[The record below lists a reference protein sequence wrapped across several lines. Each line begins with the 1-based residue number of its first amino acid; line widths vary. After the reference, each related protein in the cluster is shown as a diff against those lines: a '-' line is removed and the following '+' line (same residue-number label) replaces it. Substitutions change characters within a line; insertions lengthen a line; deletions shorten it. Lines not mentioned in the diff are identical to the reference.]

1 MGALWAVNPSKR
13 RKKHRSAA
21 QRAATR
27 KMLAANRSRF
37 RRNPSKKHVAV
48 EEPRAKRKYTKRRA
62 KRGGKIMR
70 RARGLYRRHA
80 SRFTSGAITA
90 LLKNGA
96 IAGGGAVL
104 VDIGMGYA
112 SGMLPASMATPTDS
126 NGALQWGYVGA
137 KAGLALLLGTLGK
150 RIMPA
155 EIAGTMAEGALTVL
169 SYQLIRPMVP
179 ASLKL
184 GYINPAP
191 VANRTQAVGAYVR
204 GAGAY
209 ASLPVRASVPAR
221 RGANAAQVV
230 RMVNSRR

>member
-27 KMLAANRSRF
+27 KMLAARF
-37 RRNPSKKHVAV
+37 HRNPRRKRKAATTEVQV
-48 EEPRAKRKYTKRRA
+48 KRKYTKRRGRKSARIGVRRGRRSGGFAA
-62 KRGGKIMR
+62 KF
-70 RARGLYRRHA
+70 
-80 SRFTSGAITA
+80 SSGAITA

-209 ASLPVRASVPAR
+209 AALPVRASVPAR